1 MKVALEEQGYNVK
14 LQDAEVGV
22 IFTGL
27 AEGDFDLL
35 MDGWLPTTHK
45 DYAEKYGDQIQ
56 DFGAWY
62 DNAKL
67 TIAVNKDAPIDSLDE
82 LAANADKFNNEIIG
96 IDAGAGLTRVT
107 KNQVIPQYG
116 LEDMNFKISSTATM
130 LGALKGAMQSGDDIV
145 VTLWSP
151 HWAYDAFDIKDLKD
165 PKGALG
171 GAEKAHSF
179 GRGDFSKDYPEV
191 ADMLKHLKVSDEE
204 LYSLEN
210 YVLNKKEGKNLVQD
224 TRDWMEKNPD
234 FAKRLKVK
242 EPAK

>member
-1 MKVALEEQGYNVK
+1 
-14 LQDAEVGV
+14 

-96 IDAGAGLTRVT
+96 IDAGAGLT
-107 KNQVIPQYG
+107 
-116 LEDMNFKISSTATM
+116 
-130 LGALKGAMQSGDDIV
+130 
-145 VTLWSP
+145 
-151 HWAYDAFDIKDLKD
+151 
-165 PKGALG
+165 
-171 GAEKAHSF
+171 
-179 GRGDFSKDYPEV
+179 
-191 ADMLKHLKVSDEE
+191 
-204 LYSLEN
+204 
-210 YVLNKKEGKNLVQD
+210 
-224 TRDWMEKNPD
+224 
-234 FAKRLKVK
+234 
-242 EPAK
+242 